1 MFQISY
7 QMRSSSILPISL
19 MEMVTEAIRLKLMV
33 ARNALNMFEL
43 SFSLAMTAHQKNEV
57 LTVDTLR
64 PLLLRTQIVYD
75 RAGDKHYDTISAFIK
90 SMRGSD
96 PDAAVY
102 YLARMI
108 KGGEDPLF
116 VARRMVIFASEDVGL
131 VSRSSNQVLI

>member
-1 MFQISY
+1 LKRANRALSEERNLEDIVSDEIIEY
-7 QMRSSSILPISL
+7 LADLADGDGNSR
-19 MEMVTEAIRLKLMV
+19 TGLKLII

-43 SFSLAMTAHQKNEV
+43 SYSLAMTAHQKNEV

-102 YLARMI
+102 YLARML

-116 VARRMVIFASEDVGL
+116 VARRMVHTTLLSD
-131 VSRSSNQVLI
+131 

>member
-1 MFQISY
+1 M
-7 QMRSSSILPISL
+7 
-19 MEMVTEAIRLKLMV
+19 K

-43 SFSLAMTAHQKNEV
+43 TFSLALTSHQKGEQ
-57 LTVDTLR
+57 LTVATLR

-90 SMRGSD
+90 SMRGSGIVSILKAHVD

-102 YLARMI
+102 YLARML

-116 VARRMVIFASEDVGL
+116 IA
-131 VSRSSNQVLI
+131 RSSNQSPT